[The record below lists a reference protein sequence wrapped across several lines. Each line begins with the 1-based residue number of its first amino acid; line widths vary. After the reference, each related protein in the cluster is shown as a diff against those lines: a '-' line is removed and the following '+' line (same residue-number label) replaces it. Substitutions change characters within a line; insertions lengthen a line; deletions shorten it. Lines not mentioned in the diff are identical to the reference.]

1 MDEYR
6 NVLSTYVE
14 KYHQESRL
22 VEEVERVMETFQ
34 AQDRRHLGEEVGKIT
49 MKTKEQRR
57 TKKNQEPREKY
68 LLPLPSGT

>member
-6 NVLSTYVE
+6 IVLSTYVE

-34 AQDRRHLGEEVGKIT
+34 AQDRRHLGEGLRGVETG
-49 MKTKEQRR
+49 
-57 TKKNQEPREKY
+57 
-68 LLPLPSGT
+68 